1 MGGPLEAGDANRL
14 IRLREA
20 KEQAAEEKRRQE
32 RIKQGP
38 EEEHSPTPAPRL
50 NRSIFDPSAD
60 LLF

>member
-32 RIKQGP
+32 RIK
-38 EEEHSPTPAPRL
+38 PAVL
-50 NRSIFDPSAD
+50 
-60 LLF
+60 